1 MRHALELARKAR
13 RQGEVP
19 VGSLILLDEEM
30 VGEGHNAS
38 IARTDPT
45 AHAEV
50 VALRNA
56 AQHVGNYR
64 LVGATLYCTVEPCLM
79 CLGAMMHARIGR
91 LVFGATEGRVGA
103 TSRLEKLRGLGA
115 DFNHR
120 FQTEGGLLADEAAE
134 LLLDFF
140 REQRRQARD
149 DSNRRGTEVVITG
162 APRKRLV
169 SVRRHVGSNPTLS
182 AIRIAAGPR
191 VECPERAQRAEGPA
205 KSQRKL
211 KIES

>member
-140 REQRRQARD
+140 REQRRQPRQTTA
-149 DSNRRGTEVVITG
+149 NGEV
-162 APRKRLV
+162 PKW
-169 SVRRHVGSNPTLS
+169 S
-182 AIRIAAGPR
+182 
-191 VECPERAQRAEGPA
+191 
-205 KSQRKL
+205 
-211 KIES
+211 

>member
-1 MRHALELARKAR
+1 MWSEQDQRWMRHALELAHSAR

-19 VGSLILLDEEM
+19 VGSLVVLDGER
-30 VGEGHNAS
+30 VGQGHNAS

-50 VALRNA
+50 VALRDA

-64 LVGATLYCTVEPCLM
+64 LVGATVYCTVEPCLM

-120 FQTEGGLLADEAAE
+120 FQTEGGLLADEASE

-140 REQRRQARD
+140 REQRRQ
-149 DSNRRGTEVVITG
+149 
-162 APRKRLV
+162 PRKTATIGEV
-169 SVRRHVGSNPTLS
+169 PKWS
-182 AIRIAAGPR
+182 
-191 VECPERAQRAEGPA
+191 
-205 KSQRKL
+205 
-211 KIES
+211 

>member
-1 MRHALELARKAR
+1 MWTEQDQRWMRHALELARKAR

-19 VGSLILLDEEM
+19 VGSLILLDEEL

-140 REQRRQARD
+140 REQRRQPRQTTA
-149 DSNRRGTEVVITG
+149 NGEV
-162 APRKRLV
+162 PKW
-169 SVRRHVGSNPTLS
+169 S
-182 AIRIAAGPR
+182 
-191 VECPERAQRAEGPA
+191 
-205 KSQRKL
+205 
-211 KIES
+211 